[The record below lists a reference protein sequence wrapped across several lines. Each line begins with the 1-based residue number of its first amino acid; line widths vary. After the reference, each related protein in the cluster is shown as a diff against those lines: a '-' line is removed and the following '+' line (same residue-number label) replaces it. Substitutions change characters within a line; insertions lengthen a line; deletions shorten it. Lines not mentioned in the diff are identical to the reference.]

1 MISKTA
7 TSASKEIPHK
17 IHVALIDDDDAVLD
31 ALEIFLRRHGL
42 DVDSYSSAR
51 PFLEELSSNNTFDC
65 VVTDVRMPD
74 LSGLELQNILNTSS
88 HSLPL
93 IVITG
98 HGDVEMAVTTLK
110 AGAADFIEKP
120 TDDMRLL
127 ASIKAAVKKDRE
139 NKREA
144 AELGEFSK
152 RYEQL
157 SDRQRD
163 VMGLAIQGLS
173 NKEIA
178 VHLGI
183 SPRTVEHY
191 REWVMERMQANSF
204 ADLVHMAVLLKLPR
218 SSK

>member
-1 MISKTA
+1 MTNKTSSPVIRQ
-7 TSASKEIPHK
+7 TSQK
-17 IHVALIDDDDAVLD
+17 IRVALIDDDEAVLD
-31 ALEIFLRRHGL
+31 ALGIFLRRHGL
-42 DVDSYSSAR
+42 EVASYSAAR
-51 PFLEELSSNNTFDC
+51 PFLDELSAGGTFDC

-74 LSGLELQNILNTSS
+74 MSGLQLQNILNT
-88 HSLPL
+88 HAHFLPL

-98 HGDVEMAVTTLK
+98 HGDIEMAVTTLK

-120 TDDMRLL
+120 TDDQRLL
-127 ASIKAAVKKDRE
+127 ASIKTAVGRGRE
-139 NKREA
+139 NQLSE
-144 AELGEFSK
+144 AELCEFTK

-178 VHLGI
+178 VRLGI

-204 ADLVHMAVLLKLPR
+204 ADLVHMAVRLKLPR
-218 SSK
+218 SSR